1 MSRLPRDERQ
11 PRWKTVLAWARQWLL
26 FYGAWVLFVAS
37 LEAGELLVGVPVA
50 ALGATASQIVW
61 EIRLARVVPRL
72 RWLAEGWRLP
82 IYMFTGTWEILV
94 VLARH
99 LFTRKKAESLL
110 FAVPYESPGDEEHA
124 TLIQALAIGYTTMTP
139 NFVVVDIDLERKLLI
154 YHQISKTDVLEMTK
168 KLGARA

>member
-1 MSRLPRDERQ
+1 MSRPSRDERQ
-11 PRWKTVLAWARQWLL
+11 PRWKTVLAWAIQWLVFYGVWLL
-26 FYGAWVLFVAS
+26 FVS
-37 LEAGELLVGVPVA
+37 KLEAGELLVGVPVA
-50 ALGATASQIVW
+50 ALAATASQLVW
-61 EIRLARVVPRL
+61 ESRLARFIPRL
-72 RWLAEGWRLP
+72 RWIAQGWRLP
-82 IYMFTGTWEILV
+82 LYMFTGTWEILL

-139 NFVVVDIDLERKLLI
+139 NFVVVDIDPERKLLL
-154 YHQISKTDVLEMTK
+154 YHQIKKTDVLEMTK